1 MGKKHTQTH
10 SGHRS
15 ASLLVLRACVNDVR
29 KIEIGK
35 SNIKNNRL
43 ISLKTLR
50 ATENTRAMRGAE
62 GTTWDGIPSESP
74 PQAGIF
80 LSFTI
85 TKMGWESLSLMMVI
99 MRWDGKHEE
108 MH

>member
-1 MGKKHTQTH
+1 MLDYAWGAQLNPTK
-10 SGHRS
+10 RCCPY
-15 ASLLVLRACVNDVR
+15 SLLTFHLLNVLTVCPPDCGCSEGLDAFRF
-29 KIEIGK
+29 
-35 SNIKNNRL
+35 S
-43 ISLKTLR
+43 
-50 ATENTRAMRGAE
+50 RAMRGAE

-74 PQAGIF
+74 PQAEFF

-85 TKMGWESLSLMMVI
+85 TKMGWESLSLIMV

>member
-1 MGKKHTQTH
+1 
-10 SGHRS
+10 
-15 ASLLVLRACVNDVR
+15 
-29 KIEIGK
+29 
-35 SNIKNNRL
+35 
-43 ISLKTLR
+43 
-50 ATENTRAMRGAE
+50 MRGAE

-74 PQAGIF
+74 AQAGIF

-85 TKMGWESLSLMMVI
+85 TKMGWESLSLMMV

>member
-1 MGKKHTQTH
+1 MGTKCCT
-10 SGHRS
+10 
-15 ASLLVLRACVNDVR
+15 
-29 KIEIGK
+29 KILILPKIFKILGK
-35 SNIKNNRL
+35 IK
-43 ISLKTLR
+43 IFVS
-50 ATENTRAMRGAE
+50 RAMRGAE

-85 TKMGWESLSLMMVI
+85 TKMGWESLSLMMV

>member
-1 MGKKHTQTH
+1 MVSPNLTEGIVVSAH
-10 SGHRS
+10 SC
-15 ASLLVLRACVNDVR
+15 AI
-29 KIEIGK
+29 IELNYLEPGFF
-35 SNIKNNRL
+35 
-43 ISLKTLR
+43 
-50 ATENTRAMRGAE
+50 RAMRGAE

-74 PQAGIF
+74 PQAGFF

-99 MRWDGKHEE
+99 RWDGKHEE